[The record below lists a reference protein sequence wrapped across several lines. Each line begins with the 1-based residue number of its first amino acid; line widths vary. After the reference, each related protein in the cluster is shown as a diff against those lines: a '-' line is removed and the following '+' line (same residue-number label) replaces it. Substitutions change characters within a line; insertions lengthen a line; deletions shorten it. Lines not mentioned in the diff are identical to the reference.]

1 MTNEQATELL
11 ALMADQIKATD
22 RLGETFERRFIQLNE
37 TMLNGFVRLEDKF
50 DKKTDILAD
59 RLDTLTGRVD
69 ILTDHVD
76 TLTDH
81 VDTLTGRVDTLTGRV
96 DTLTDRVDT
105 LTDEVRDLKTEART
119 TNRRL
124 QATFDQAGHL
134 TEENTGQETRLV
146 TLETTSADMQ
156 QRIANL
162 EAQLRRAS

>member
-69 ILTDHVD
+69 ILTDH
-76 TLTDH
+76 
-81 VDTLTGRVDTLTGRV
+81 VDTLTGRV